1 MSILEDISTKGEMCV
16 IVDDIKVYRVKK
28 GRYYN
33 TSTCMKDII
42 QHLHYNYSSISQ
54 DRIRK
59 ALEYHVPCVID
70 MGDGTLWQIQ
80 YVPDPLNPRSYIVEF
95 GELKKVED

>member
-1 MSILEDISTKGEMCV
+1 MSD
-16 IVDDIKVYRVKK
+16 DDIKVYRVKK

-33 TSTCMKDII
+33 TSTCMGDII
-42 QHLHYNYSSISQ
+42 QHIHYNYSSISQ

-95 GELKKVED
+95 GELEKVEV

>member
-1 MSILEDISTKGEMCV
+1 MSILKDISTKGEICV
-16 IVDDIKVYRVKK
+16 SKDDIKVYRVKN

-33 TSTCMKDII
+33 MSMCTGDIV
-42 QHLHYNYSSISQ
+42 QRLHYNYSNISQ

-59 ALEYHVPCVID
+59 AVEYHVPCVID
-70 MGDGTLWQIQ
+70 MGGGTLWQIQ

-95 GELKKVED
+95 GELEKVEV

>member
-1 MSILEDISTKGEMCV
+1 MNE
-16 IVDDIKVYRVKK
+16 DDIKVYRVKN

-33 TSTCMKDII
+33 TSTCMEDII
-42 QHLHYNYSSISQ
+42 QHIHYNYSNISQ

-59 ALEYHVPCVID
+59 ALEYRVPCVID

-80 YVPDPLNPRSYIVEF
+80 YVPDFLNPRSYIVEF
-95 GELKKVED
+95 GELEKVEV